1 MEKQLPKLDSDLLVG
16 RGGAVLGPTQTP
28 LRCPASISELLNTNQ
43 LTRGFRHYCWY
54 RPHTRQMGGL
64 SCYTMC
70 TSPKHAAP
78 AAQALRRG
86 SVTSRCGAHRRQE
99 TVHRLGSNSKVPRVR
114 KLLLPPP
121 LRVSGGDSLLDF
133 PRGLLCDEL
142 CFLSRTAIG
151 PPPNVTL
158 VDWDPILT
166 DRPNSTSSTQRHLC
180 NKHNRPSR
188 GICFF
193 QNKHP

>member
-1 MEKQLPKLDSDLLVG
+1 
-16 RGGAVLGPTQTP
+16 
-28 LRCPASISELLNTNQ
+28 
-43 LTRGFRHYCWY
+43 
-54 RPHTRQMGGL
+54 MGGL

-86 SVTSRCGAHRRQE
+86 SVLTNAHRRQE

-121 LRVSGGDSLLDF
+121 LRVSGGDSLLDY

-158 VDWDPILT
+158 AWVSLHLT
-166 DRPNSTSSTQRHLC
+166 MGDSSSPRVHSDNHVTKHTGRRVVFASSKTNTREGTERIRRGRPLVPR
-180 NKHNRPSR
+180 SR
-188 GICFF
+188 RSALGLV
-193 QNKHP
+193 

>member
-1 MEKQLPKLDSDLLVG
+1 
-16 RGGAVLGPTQTP
+16 
-28 LRCPASISELLNTNQ
+28 
-43 LTRGFRHYCWY
+43 
-54 RPHTRQMGGL
+54 MGGL

-86 SVTSRCGAHRRQE
+86 SVLTNAHRRQE

-158 VDWDPILT
+158 VDRDPILT

-180 NKHNRPSR
+180 NKTQQTVAWYLLLSKQTPVKGSSASDVGDHSCLGLEGLLREISLS
-188 GICFF
+188 G
-193 QNKHP
+193 

>member
-1 MEKQLPKLDSDLLVG
+1 
-16 RGGAVLGPTQTP
+16 
-28 LRCPASISELLNTNQ
+28 
-43 LTRGFRHYCWY
+43 
-54 RPHTRQMGGL
+54 MGGL

-86 SVTSRCGAHRRQE
+86 SVLTNAHRRQE

-121 LRVSGGDSLLDF
+121 LRVRVVIRFWITLRRSTLRRVVFPLENCNRATTECALGVDLSPSHDGGF
-133 PRGLLCDEL
+133 H
-142 CFLSRTAIG
+142 FA
-151 PPPNVTL
+151 
-158 VDWDPILT
+158 
-166 DRPNSTSSTQRHLC
+166 SSAQRQSC
-180 NKHNRPSR
+180 NKTHRPSR

-193 QNKHP
+193 KKQTPVKGPSASDVGDHSCLGLEGLLLGWSSRPSRERIPFSCAFKPLKVHKKQSG

>member
-1 MEKQLPKLDSDLLVG
+1 MGSTPASLQFCEAWKEGGCSGSSDYHTTHYRSLTRICRWERWRRSYSHG
-16 RGGAVLGPTQTP
+16 SSTTRTP
-28 LRCPASISELLNTNQ
+28 LRCPTSISELLNTNQ
-43 LTRGFRHYCWY
+43 LTRGFRHHCWY

-121 LRVSGGDSLLDF
+121 LRVSGGDSLLDY

-142 CFLSRTAIG
+142 CFFRELQSGHHRM
-151 PPPNVTL
+151 
-158 VDWDPILT
+158 
-166 DRPNSTSSTQRHLC
+166 
-180 NKHNRPSR
+180 
-188 GICFF
+188 
-193 QNKHP
+193 